1 MASSNLTAAQSASLL
16 EQIHKWRNALAL
28 ETPVEQCFMGRPNA
42 WYEDPHWFCP
52 NGHVSGVFLKAEE
65 GDRCL
70 ACGEPVLMGP
80 AMTESQFGSLV
91 LPLLRSMC
99 DGLHD

>member
-1 MASSNLTAAQSASLL
+1 MARSNLTAPQSAALV
-16 EQIHKWRNALAL
+16 EQIRKWRNALAV
-28 ETPVEQCFMGRPNA
+28 ETPVEQRFMGRPNA
-42 WYEDPHWFCP
+42 WYEDLHWFCP
-52 NGHVSGVFLKAEE
+52 NGHVSGVFLKAEDL
-65 GDRCL
+65 DRCL

-80 AMTESQFGSLV
+80 PMGEKEFGSLV